1 MYHNVSCA
9 HMLYSNPDTSLV
21 LVRPLPLQVFKQLT
35 HCVTADSLKL
45 ILEVLEPKQSK
56 DDIMEVD
63 GEEGSDS
70 GDSGSEAGDGSDGSE
85 AGDGSDGS
93 DAGDGSD
100 GSDSGDDSSVG
111 GVEVVDPLFRADI
124 RKALG
129 AAGMDSDVEVSPYT

>member
-1 MYHNVSCA
+1 
-9 HMLYSNPDTSLV
+9 MLYSNQETSLV

-70 GDSGSEAGDGSDGSE
+70 SDSGSEAGDSGDGSE
-85 AGDGSDGS
+85 A
-93 DAGDGSD
+93 
-100 GSDSGDDSSVG
+100 SDSGDDSSVGG